1 MEGERIKNA
10 FPCIVSRFV
19 IQYRPVLGEFPR
31 KERSGKMRSYELTI
45 ETRQPTC
52 GGKSPTKVELM
63 EVELEDPM
71 AFVRSREFDLPLE
84 TEQTPDGDLVVRVNQ
99 EKHQV
104 TYTFT
109 EL

>member
-1 MEGERIKNA
+1 MK
-10 FPCIVSRFV
+10 
-19 IQYRPVLGEFPR
+19 
-31 KERSGKMRSYELTI
+31 SYELTI

-52 GGKSPTKVELM
+52 GGKSPTNVELL
-63 EVELEDPM
+63 EVSLEDPL
-71 AFVRSREFDLPLE
+71 AYVRSREADLPIE
-84 TEQTPDGDLVVRVNQ
+84 TEHTPDGDLVCRVEA

>member
-1 MEGERIKNA
+1 MK
-10 FPCIVSRFV
+10 
-19 IQYRPVLGEFPR
+19 
-31 KERSGKMRSYELTI
+31 SYELTI

-52 GGKSPTKVELM
+52 GGKSPTNVELL

-71 AFVRSREFDLPLE
+71 AFVRSRESNLPLE
-84 TEQTPDGDLVVRVNQ
+84 TECTPDGDLVVRVDKD
-99 EKHQV
+99 KHQV